1 MDKQPFTSAISQ
13 ICEEKGISKEKVM
26 ETVEMA
32 LAAAYKKEY
41 GRKNQNIRVDFD
53 LEKNKM
59 KVFQIKLVVDESMLK
74 TEESEE
80 EETEQKETGEE
91 EIEKKIRF
99 NPERHIL
106 IEEIKG
112 LSLDEKPIF
121 KGKKLTEAKKEKIKA
136 NDEIEFPLKVMGD
149 FGRIAAQTAKQVII
163 QRIREAEREAVY
175 EEYKD
180 KEGEIASGIVQR
192 IENNNV
198 FLDIGKATGVL
209 FPEEQIPREYYKIG
223 QRLRVYI
230 VEAHKD
236 SRGPTVALSRAHP
249 EMVSKLFALEVP
261 EIASG
266 TVTIK
271 SIAREAGS
279 RSKIAVASTE
289 ERVDPIGS
297 MIGQKGTRVQAV
309 INELSGEKI
318 DIIEWS
324 KDPVKFISNALSPA
338 KVVDIKIDKENG
350 QARVIVP
357 EDQLSLAIGIKGQNV
372 RLAAKLTGWKI
383 DIIALEKEKEQKKEG
398 KEKKPTKG
406 GSPPKNGQ
414 AASGEKKP
422 AKKKKK
428 IVDKK
433 GLKKE
438 KAEKNQG
445 TKKIKKKEKK
455 KIKKKK
461 LKEKT
466 SKKKECSE
474 TKKTKKKK

>member
-1 MDKQPFTSAISQ
+1 MDKQPFISAIEQ

-26 ETVEMA
+26 ETVEIA

-53 LEKNKM
+53 FEKNKM
-59 KVFQIKLVVDESMLK
+59 KVFQVKLVVEESMLK
-74 TEESEE
+74 AEESEDEETGQRETDE
-80 EETEQKETGEE
+80 EEF
-91 EIEKKIRF
+91 EKKIRF
-99 NPERHIL
+99 NPEKHIL
-106 IEEIKG
+106 IEEIKD
-112 LSLDEKPIF
+112 LSLDEKIIY
-121 KGKKLTEAKKEKIKA
+121 KGKKLTEAKKEKIKPE
-136 NDEIEFPLKVMGD
+136 DEIEFPLKVAGD

-180 KEGEIASGIVQR
+180 KEGEMANGIVQR

-230 VEAHKD
+230 VKAHKD
-236 SRGPTVALSRAHP
+236 LRGPTVTLSRTRP

-266 TVTIK
+266 TVVIK

-279 RSKIAVASTE
+279 RSKIAVMSTE

-318 DIIEWS
+318 DIVEWS
-324 KDPVKFISNALSPA
+324 KDPAKFISQSLSPA
-338 KVVDIKIDKENG
+338 KVINVKTNEESK
-350 QARVIVP
+350 QVQVTVP

-372 RLAAKLTGWKI
+372 RLSAKLTGWKI
-383 DIIALEKEKEQKKEG
+383 DIVALEKEKPKEEV
-398 KEKKPTKG
+398 K
-406 GSPPKNGQ
+406 
-414 AASGEKKP
+414 
-422 AKKKKK
+422 KKKKK
-428 IVDKK
+428 IIDKK
-433 GLKKE
+433 EDKK
-438 KAEKNQG
+438 
-445 TKKIKKKEKK
+445 KKGVKTKEKK
-455 KIKKKK
+455 AVKKEVKKKK
-461 LKEKT
+461 
-466 SKKKECSE
+466 
-474 TKKTKKKK
+474 